1 MDKILVAII
10 VLLAVAYLFRRFYM
24 TFKRKDAGCEYG
36 SCASNCGQ
44 GAISC
49 ESCSVENT
57 LKAVHSEE
65 GIKKEIKNGNKW
77 QDQNKRPFE

>member
-24 TFKRKDAGCEYG
+24 TFKHKDAGCACD

-44 GAISC
+44 SAVSC
-49 ESCSVENT
+49 ESCDADS
-57 LKAVHSEE
+57 KEE
-65 GIKKEIKNGNKW
+65 I
-77 QDQNKRPFE
+77 